1 MLHGRYSIR
10 HVHRLKDKSERSRV
24 YVDCICSTIMY
35 YMRIEIV
42 VALRIERAVLRSDLR
57 QTETQDGRE
66 ADPGPGL

>member
-24 YVDCICSTIMY
+24 YVDCICSTIM
-35 YMRIEIV
+35 RIEIV
-42 VALRIERAVLRSDLR
+42 VAYLSAVLRSDLR